1 MKTILAYGDSLTWG
15 HAPAGGGVRH
25 PFADRWPS
33 VLEAGL
39 VGQARVIP
47 EGLNGRTTASD
58 DFTAAS
64 DRNGV
69 RLLPT
74 LLDTHQPLDLVVI
87 MLGSNDIKTFIVG
100 SAFAA
105 ANGMKRLAEITRTF
119 PYLNGLAPKVIF
131 VAPPLTVPSP
141 RNVAPAS
148 VSPRTT
154 DDQLFDHYY
163 ATAAREV
170 GAGYFNAASVAVASP
185 IDGVHLDAANT
196 RAIGMGLIPAVKQ
209 ALGLQ

>member
-15 HAPAGGGVRH
+15 YDPEGGGLRH

-39 VGQARVIP
+39 GGQARVIA
-47 EGLNGRTTASD
+47 EGLNGRTTAWD
-58 DFTAAS
+58 DFTAAA

-69 RLLPT
+69 RILPT

-87 MLGSNDIKTFIVG
+87 MLGSNDIKTFVTG

-105 ANGMKRLAEITRTF
+105 ASGMKRLTEIIRTF
-119 PYLNGLAPKVIF
+119 PYANGAVPQVLL

-141 RNVAPAS
+141 RNIAPAS
-148 VSPRTT
+148 VSPRT
-154 DDQLFDHYY
+154 DDDLLFDHYY
-163 ATAAREV
+163 AQTAKDL
-170 GAGYFNAASVAVASP
+170 GTGYFNAASVAVASP
-185 IDGVHLDAANT
+185 IDGIHLDPANT
-196 RAIGMGLIPAVKQ
+196 RAIGTGLIPVVKSM
-209 ALGLQ
+209 LGA

>member
-15 HAPAGGGVRH
+15 YAPEGGGVRH
-25 PFADRWPS
+25 ALADRWPS

-39 VGQARVIP
+39 GGQAGVIA

-58 DFTAAS
+58 DFTSAA
-64 DRNGV
+64 DRNGT
-69 RLLPT
+69 RILPT
-74 LLDTHQPLDLVVI
+74 LLDSHQPLDLVII
-87 MLGSNDIKTFIVG
+87 MLGSNDIKTFVTG

-105 ANGMKRLAEITRTF
+105 ASGMKRLAEIVRTF
-119 PYLNGLAPKVIF
+119 PYLGGTAPQVLL

-141 RNVAPAS
+141 RNAHPAS
-148 VSPRTT
+148 VSPRST

-163 ATAAREV
+163 AQTARDL
-170 GAGYFNAASVAVASP
+170 GLGYFNAASVAVASP

-196 RAIGMGLIPAVKQ
+196 RAIGTGLVPVVKSM
-209 ALGLQ
+209 LGI

>member
-15 HAPAGGGVRH
+15 YAPEGGGLRH

-39 VGQARVIP
+39 GGQARVIA
-47 EGLNGRTTASD
+47 EGLNGRTTAWD
-58 DFTAAS
+58 DFTAAA

-69 RLLPT
+69 RILPT
-74 LLDTHQPLDLVVI
+74 LLDSHQPLDLVVI
-87 MLGSNDIKTFIVG
+87 MLGSNDIKTFMTG

-105 ANGMKRLAEITRTF
+105 ASGMKRLAEIVRTF
-119 PYLNGLAPKVIF
+119 PYANGVPPQVLL
-131 VAPPLTVPSP
+131 VAPPLTVLSA
-141 RNVAPAS
+141 RNKHPAS

-163 ATAAREV
+163 SQTAKDIGV
-170 GAGYFNAASVAVASP
+170 GYFNAASVATASP

-196 RAIGMGLIPAVKQ
+196 RAIGTGLIPVVKSM
-209 ALGLQ
+209 LGI

>member
-15 HAPAGGGVRH
+15 FAPEGGGLRH
-25 PFADRWPS
+25 AFGDRWRS

-39 VGQARVIP
+39 GGQVRVIA
-47 EGLNGRTTASD
+47 EGLNGRTTSLD
-58 DFTAAS
+58 DYTAAS

-69 RLLPT
+69 RVLPT
-74 LLDTHQPLDLVVI
+74 LLDSHHPLDLVVI
-87 MLGSNDIKTFIVG
+87 MLGSNDIKTAMTG

-105 ANGMKRLAEITRTF
+105 ANGMKRLTEIVRSF
-119 PYLNGLAPKVIF
+119 PYANGVVPQVLL
-131 VAPPLTVPSP
+131 VAPPLTAPSP
-141 RNVAPAS
+141 RNTAPAS

-163 ATAAREV
+163 SATARDL
-170 GAGYFNAASVAVASP
+170 GTGYFNAASVAVASS

-196 RAIGMGLIPAVKQ
+196 RAIGEGLVPVVKSM
-209 ALGLQ
+209 LGL

>member
-15 HAPAGGGVRH
+15 YAPEGGGLRH
-25 PFADRWPS
+25 AFEDRWPS

-39 VGQARVIP
+39 DGQARVIA

-58 DFTAAS
+58 DFTAAA

-69 RLLPT
+69 RILPT
-74 LLDTHQPLDLVVI
+74 LLDSHQPLDLVVI
-87 MLGSNDIKTFIVG
+87 MLGSNDIKTFMTG

-105 ANGMKRLAEITRTF
+105 ANGMKRLAEILRTF
-119 PYLNGLAPKVIF
+119 PYANGVVPKVLL

-163 ATAAREV
+163 AQAAKELGV
-170 GAGYFNAASVAVASP
+170 GYFNAGSVAVASP
-185 IDGVHLDAANT
+185 IDGVHLDAHNT
-196 RAIGMGLIPAVKQ
+196 RAIGQAMVPVVKG
-209 ALGLQ
+209 ALGL

>member
-1 MKTILAYGDSLTWG
+1 MKTILAFGDSLTWG
-15 HAPAGGGVRH
+15 YAPEGGGIRH
-25 PFADRWPS
+25 PFATRWTS

-39 VGQARVIP
+39 GGQARVIA

-69 RLLPT
+69 RILPT

-87 MLGSNDIKTFIVG
+87 MLGSNDIKTFMTG

-105 ANGMKRLAEITRTF
+105 ANGMKRLAEIVSTF
-119 PYLNGLAPKVIF
+119 PYISGVAPQVLL
-131 VAPPLTVPSP
+131 VAPPLTAPSP
-141 RNVAPAS
+141 RNAHPAS
-148 VSPRTT
+148 VSPRTS

-163 ATAAREV
+163 AQTAKDL
-170 GAGYFNAASVAVASP
+170 GTGYFNAASVAVASP

-196 RAIGMGLIPAVKQ
+196 RAIGEGLVPVVKGM
-209 ALGLQ
+209 LGL